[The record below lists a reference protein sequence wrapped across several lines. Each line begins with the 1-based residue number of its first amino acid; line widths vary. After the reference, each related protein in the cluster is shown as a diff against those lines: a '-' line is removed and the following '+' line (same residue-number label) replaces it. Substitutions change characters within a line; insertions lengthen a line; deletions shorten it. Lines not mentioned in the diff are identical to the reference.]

1 MFFFTYLRRELRHR
15 MRQAVVTALGLALGI
30 GLVITVTALSSGVR
44 DAQGKVL
51 GALFG
56 VGTDITV
63 TTPTQPAS
71 ANSQGGIG
79 GFTPKPGV
87 QHQDILVSPTQ
98 GTLNVSA
105 VAAIARLHDVSAAA
119 VSASP
124 SSARLRMASCKLTSA
139 VRYWAWVNPRAPAAP
154 RKW

>member
-1 MFFFTYLRRELRHR
+1 MFFFTYLRRELRRR
-15 MRQAVVTALGLALGI
+15 MRQAVVTAAGLALGI

-44 DAQGKVL
+44 SAQGKVL

-87 QHQDILVSPTQ
+87 QHQDILDTIRTGKDLGPVEDKLKSV
-98 GTLNVSA
+98 LSA
-105 VAAIARLHDVSAAA
+105 FAGNFA
-119 VSASP
+119 
-124 SSARLRMASCKLTSA
+124 
-139 VRYWAWVNPRAPAAP
+139 
-154 RKW
+154 